1 MTARVAFAL
10 AALCLLGGG
19 CGSDSNGE
27 PGAATRPM
35 TTPMTTA
42 PETPPGTTGEGSETD
57 SGTGTEA
64 AGQEAYEV
72 WIVDRDFLRLVWR
85 PGPSTDA
92 VAAAALELLLAEAAA
107 TAIPPGTET
116 LGADLDGNVATVDLS
131 GEFGLDGRRLR
142 VAQVVYTVTQF
153 ENVRSVEVLVDGEP
167 LADLPGPHT
176 RADFEEDVAPIIVE
190 SPTGLEPVA
199 SPIVVAGTANVFEAN
214 VLITVLGD
222 LGQELVATFATAT
235 CGTGCRGDFEKAV
248 AVPTPAEQAVTLV
261 LAEEDASSGEGRPPY
276 RVEVPLVLVP

>member
-1 MTARVAFAL
+1 MTTRVAVAL
-10 AALCLLGGG
+10 AALGLLAGG

-27 PGAATRPM
+27 PGAAT
-35 TTPMTTA
+35 TPMTTA
-42 PETPPGTTGEGSETD
+42 PENPPGTTGEGSETE

-72 WIVDRDFLRLVWR
+72 WIVDRGFLRLAWR
-85 PGPSTDA
+85 PGPATDA
-92 VAAAALELLLAEAAA
+92 VAAAALDLLLAEAAS
-107 TAIPPGTET
+107 TAIPAGTEA
-116 LGADLDGNVATVDLS
+116 LGVDLDGNAATVDLN
-131 GEFGLDGRRLR
+131 GELGLDGRRLR
-142 VAQVVYTVTQF
+142 VAQVVYTLTQF
-153 ENVRSVEVLVDGEP
+153 QSIRSVEVLVDGKP

-199 SPIVVAGTANVFEAN
+199 SPIVVTGTANVFEAN

-222 LGQELVATFATAT
+222 VGQELVTTFATAT

-248 AVPTPAEQAVTLV
+248 AVRIPAEQAVTLV
-261 LAEEDASSGEGRPPY
+261 LAEEDASGGEGRPPY
-276 RVEVPLVLVP
+276 RVEIPLVLVP